1 MITLRPRIVM
11 NRTIHLSLERM
22 AHERLVHLLYASWSA
37 GRLPRHLVQF
47 SGDLLDGDHEVAHV
61 DRSDVTVPLVEK
73 EGVERP
79 TASYGFVTA
88 ALLTSVVAISAVL
101 AARWRRRGSR
111 SVTRSRSS
119 SRMSQA

>member
-11 NRTIHLSLERM
+11 KKTIQPPLGRM

-47 SGDLLDGDHEVAHV
+47 SGDLFDGDHEVAHV
-61 DRSDVTVPLVEK
+61 GRSDVTVPLVE